1 MGELKVV
8 PNPRLSQSL
17 PLIFTCDDSK
27 DAKSPKDVLW
37 GYKKLTMT
45 FNPCLG
51 PPNVNFWRKSGLFD
65 RKPLTM
71 GTLISKLPF
80 TGSAV
85 ALHCCKAHE
94 RINRKT
100 GNSTPCKIVTP
111 EKLSSKVCTR
121 DYVMDGN
128 YCAIFL

>member
-1 MGELKVV
+1 MESIRIHSVTICLPNSFESIQIDYSPNPMGELKVV

-27 DAKSPKDVLW
+27 DAKSRKDVLW

-100 GNSTPCKIVTP
+100 GNSTP
-111 EKLSSKVCTR
+111 L
-121 DYVMDGN
+121 
-128 YCAIFL
+128 